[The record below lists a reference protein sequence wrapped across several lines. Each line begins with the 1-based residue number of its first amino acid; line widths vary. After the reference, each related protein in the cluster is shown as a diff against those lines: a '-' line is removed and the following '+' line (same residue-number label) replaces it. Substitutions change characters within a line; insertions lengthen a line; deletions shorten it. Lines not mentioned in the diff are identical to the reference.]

1 MTIQIASYGAE
12 VILKSLTGVSTTTET
27 LKLKLYSNNFTPTNL
42 SVLTDFTE
50 VTGGGYTDKSLPSTA
65 WTLTGNAIN
74 TTAQIFNFTSGIGNV
89 YGYYLVGATSG
100 KLIAAEKFTSGP
112 YNIVGSGDSITVT
125 ATISVT

>member
-12 VILKSLTGVSTTTET
+12 VILKSLTGVSTSTET

-50 VTGGGYTDKSLPSTA
+50 VTGGGYAEKSLSSSD
-65 WTLTGNAIN
+65 WTLTGNAISSVAK
-74 TTAQIFNFTSGIGNV
+74 TFTFTSSIGNV
-89 YGYYLVGATSG
+89 YGYYLVGSVSG
-100 KLIAAEKFTSGP
+100 KLMAAEKFTSGP